1 MKGKSFMVRFADDA
15 VLGFETLADAEQVMA
30 VLPKRFAK
38 HGLMVHPEKT
48 KLLDMR
54 KQGKDHEP
62 QSFTFLGFCHYW
74 GKSRNGYWVVKR
86 KTDKSRLARSI
97 KAVAECLKRNRHSS
111 LQEQQEQLVI
121 KLRGHY
127 AYYDIT
133 GNFRSLAIFRNEFAK
148 AWYKWLRRR
157 LRNYA
162 LTWQRFAEYLRR
174 FPLPEPRIVHS
185 YV

>member
-15 VLGFETLADAEQVMA
+15 VLGFETKADAERVMA

-38 HGLMVHPEKT
+38 YGLTVHPEKT

-54 KQGKDHEP
+54 KPGKDHEP

-111 LQEQQEQLVI
+111 LQEQQEQLVM

-127 AYYDIT
+127 AYYGIT